1 MSIQNSIQ
9 EARRRGATDEQIISQ
24 IEKNNQKLAPS
35 IVEARNRGASA
46 SLILNKIESSNQT
59 AQTSAPTQPSGKSF
73 GRKALDFV
81 GSVVGG
87 SKTAEGLGYVASNV
101 LGTNKA
107 VSGGIDKVTQ
117 AQSELLK
124 RIREKQARGE
134 DVTQLLKAAGQTA
147 ETLKQLGGS
156 AQDVATGGITTR
168 DIVGSSAQLATN
180 LLPGAIARG
189 GTALGAGNAG
199 ANIAARTLA
208 NPYTQSIA
216 TGYASDV
223 ASSIADE
230 EQGFV
235 DILKPGFGTALGIAI
250 PFVGNKIKNLP
261 KNLERS
267 NLGQLRKVDRRIL
280 AGVGED
286 EIVDFASKQKF
297 VGTPQARFEKSK
309 NLTKKFAETVDE
321 KLRTV
326 KPLPKSEV
334 LSKFREITEEF
345 ADSPTELGDAQRLA
359 DDFESFLKSYKGKNV
374 TGTVLNKFRQSYDTE
389 AYSETAKVSSNVA
402 KKAADKLRNFLQAQ
416 DKELPTL
423 FDDLQKA
430 TVYKK
435 LLERALDKS
444 PIGDIA
450 RTGLSTAGAMS
461 GFTVGGPIGA
471 VVGSVAGAAAPSI
484 AGQAATPIR
493 SAIGATAQT
502 VGQGVGRGANI
513 SNEVLESIA
522 QNLGIE
528 RGGNIVIPKAT
539 VLNLIRQML
548 GGETAD
554 SQQ

>member
-1 MSIQNSIQ
+1 MAIQQTIE
-9 EARRRGATDEQIISQ
+9 EARKRGATDDQILAQ
-24 IEKNNQKLAPS
+24 IERANPQKSATFA
-35 IVEARNRGASA
+35 EARKRGANS
-46 SLILNKIESSNQT
+46 SLILSKIQESNV
-59 AQTSAPTQPSGKSF
+59 PTTETQQPAGKSF

-107 VSGGIDKVTQ
+107 VASGIQGVTDS
-117 AQSELLK
+117 QSELLK

-134 DVTQLLKAAGQTA
+134 DVSQLLKAAGQTSGI
-147 ETLKQLGGS
+147 LKQLGSS

-180 LLPGAIARG
+180 LVPGAIARG
-189 GTALGAGNAG
+189 GTALGAGKAG
-199 ANIAARTLA
+199 ANVAARTLA

-250 PFVGNKIKNLP
+250 PYVGGKIKNLP

-309 NLTKKFAETVDE
+309 NLAKKFSEAVDD
-321 KLRTV
+321 KLKTV
-326 KPLPKSEV
+326 KPLSKKEV
-334 LSKFREITEEF
+334 ISAFRELTEEF

-359 DDFESFLKSYKGKNV
+359 DEFESFLKSYKNKKVDGV
-374 TGTVLNKFRQSYDTE
+374 VLNKFRQSYDTE

-402 KKAADKLRNFLQAQ
+402 KKAADKLRTLLQSQ
-416 DKELPTL
+416 DEQLPTL

-444 PIGDIA
+444 PIGNIA
-450 RTGLSTAGAMS
+450 QAGLSTTG
-461 GFTVGGPIGA
+461 GITGLTLGGPIGA
-471 VVGSVAGAAAPSI
+471 VVGSVAGAAAPAI
-484 AGQAATPIR
+484 ASGVATPAR
-493 SAIGATAQT
+493 SAVGATAQT
-502 VGQGVGRGANI
+502 IGQGVGRGTKIGND
-513 SNEVLESIA
+513 VLESIA
-522 QNLGIE
+522 QNLGVE

-554 SQQ
+554 SQE